1 LKEKNQELSLELERK
16 QNQIND
22 IQSEVKTM
30 LTKFYGIYEDVEK
43 RFTGEDRKLAESDP
57 FLRRS
62 DIKRSI
68 KSDQNNSEDKKDS
81 LSKKGIFLQD
91 KGWKIVYALML
102 GIEMSI
108 ESCKSII
115 KSPKITLHDYQSKN
129 VWGITHMLLNGYR
142 KVSFIEYAPKIFN
155 KIRRLDGVTNEEYL
169 QSLGPDSISQ
179 VFSGKIKSLS
189 GIATFGNSGS
199 FFYYSDDRKYIVKTI
214 RLREKNQIMAH

>member
-1 LKEKNQELSLELERK
+1 MKEKNQELSLELERK
-16 QNQIND
+16 KTQINE

-30 LTKFYGIYEDVEK
+30 LTKFYGIYEDVEE

-62 DIKRSI
+62 DTKHSI
-68 KSDQNNSEDKKDS
+68 KSDQNSTGKINR

-91 KGWKIVYALML
+91 KGWKVVYALML

-115 KSPKITLHDYQSKN
+115 KSPKITLHDYESKN
-129 VWGITHMLLNGYR
+129 VWGITHMLLEGYR